1 MRKNI
6 LSICAVLATLMAA
19 AQSNSAKVN
28 LAEATIVYNDADAP
42 LVRQMA
48 QVLADKWGIMITT
61 SHCEPLLFNN
71 ASPLE
76 WNKERDGEWKI
87 QVLENRKEF
96 TLTLPLDGTR
106 SNHTITLSIIDPGQI
121 IQKITYQ

>member
-76 WNKERDGEWKI
+76 WDKERDGEWKI